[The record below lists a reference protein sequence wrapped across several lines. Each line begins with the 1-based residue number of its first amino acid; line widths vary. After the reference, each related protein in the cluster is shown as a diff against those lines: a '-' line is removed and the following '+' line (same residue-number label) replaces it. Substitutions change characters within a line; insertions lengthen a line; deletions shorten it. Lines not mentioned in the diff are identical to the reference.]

1 MQSSLSCRLT
11 TWTLVIGILSG
22 ASCSSSST
30 YKAAYLPPELIAP
43 ASLDLQAINL
53 AGLAKPSV
61 SVEVIQPG
69 DVLDVSMVTDYA
81 KLTTTTTPIRIR
93 DDGIAV
99 LPLVGDVLVAGA
111 SVEQAEQTINAESI
125 SRGIFRTPCITV
137 TMKQPR
143 VRKVTVLGAVKKPG
157 TYELPRGSTSLM
169 AALVAAEGLTKE
181 ADTLVEIRST
191 DTRHMAAV
199 MPGNNSQL
207 VSYPPAQPTSPE
219 PQSMKVDLTAVA
231 AGAVTIPELHDG
243 DVVNVTK
250 RTLPAIHVIGLVH
263 KPGEYPY
270 PPDQEIRVLDALAL
284 GGGVSNPVAENILV
298 IRRAPNAKEPVRIAV
313 SLQNAKNGSDNI
325 TLAPGDTVT
334 VEQTAMTAVV
344 GILQSFVHV
353 GVGAGMYY

>member
-1 MQSSLSCRLT
+1 MRNPFFCRCAIWMLMAGVL
-11 TWTLVIGILSG
+11 WDAG
-22 ASCSSSST
+22 CSSHT
-30 YKAAYLPPELIAP
+30 YRAASLPPELIAP
-43 ASLDLQAINL
+43 ASLDLQAVNL

-69 DVLDVSMVTDYA
+69 DVLEVSMVTDYSR
-81 KLTTTTTPIRIR
+81 LTTTTTPIRVS
-93 DDGIAV
+93 DEGVAV
-99 LPLVGDVLVAGA
+99 IPLIGDITVAGT
-111 SVEQAEQTINAESI
+111 SVEQAEKTINAESV

-143 VRKVTVLGAVKKPG
+143 IRKVTVVGAVTKPG

-181 ADTLVEIRST
+181 ADALVEIRFT
-191 DTRHMAAV
+191 DTRRMAAA
-199 MPGNNSQL
+199 MPGADGQL
-207 VSYPPAQPTSPE
+207 VSYPPTQPMASE
-219 PQSMKVDLTAVA
+219 PQSIKVDLAAAA

-243 DVVNVTK
+243 DVVNVMK
-250 RTLPAIHVIGLVH
+250 RTLPPVHVIGLVR

-284 GGGVSNPVAENILV
+284 GGGISNPVAEDIVV
-298 IRRAPNAKEPVRIAV
+298 IRRVPNAKEPVRIAV

-344 GILQSFVHV
+344 GIIQSFVHV
-353 GVGAGMYY
+353 GVGANMYY